1 MISISILL
9 SVLFLKTLRISSYI
23 KLSLKPDSIVAIPD
37 DFFIIQINICN
48 LYHCIEL
55 DLS

>member
-1 MISISILL
+1 M
-9 SVLFLKTLRISSYI
+9 

-55 DLS
+55 DLT